1 MKFFKK
7 EYIDKID
14 QEKKQM
20 EILGNEDKINQ
31 ILLEGKN

>member
-31 ILLEGKN
+31 ILLAGKN